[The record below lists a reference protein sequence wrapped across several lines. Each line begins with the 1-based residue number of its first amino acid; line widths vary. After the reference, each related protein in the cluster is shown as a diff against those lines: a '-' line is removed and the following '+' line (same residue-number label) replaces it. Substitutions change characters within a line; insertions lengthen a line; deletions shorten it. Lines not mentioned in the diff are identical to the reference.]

1 MFSNIERKVVDTM
14 LLKQRIKAMSD
25 DGPTYAP
32 SQIRSVMVHQRLRN
46 VPSSIC
52 FREMMSC
59 GRAQKYEKIIS
70 EGFHLVAKD
79 VEGIRDTWRLP
90 LSRAETTLFND
101 ISSLEKKIYFISS
114 SVFIILKLN
123 VKMTYPGLIPM

>member
-1 MFSNIERKVVDTM
+1 
-14 LLKQRIKAMSD
+14 
-25 DGPTYAP
+25 
-32 SQIRSVMVHQRLRN
+32 
-46 VPSSIC
+46 
-52 FREMMSC
+52 MSC

-70 EGFHLVAKD
+70 GGFHLVTKD
-79 VEGIRDTWRLP
+79 VEGIRDTWRLS

-101 ISSLEKKIYFISS
+101 ISSR

>member
-1 MFSNIERKVVDTM
+1 
-14 LLKQRIKAMSD
+14 
-25 DGPTYAP
+25 
-32 SQIRSVMVHQRLRN
+32 
-46 VPSSIC
+46 
-52 FREMMSC
+52 MSC

-79 VEGIRDTWRLP
+79 VEGIRDTWRLS